1 MNKFFKI
8 LSIILC
14 MAICCSL
21 VLTDCKVFAAENKTL
36 YDTESKWHYV
46 LNEDGETV
54 SLSHT
59 WEPYIDLTIPSEIDG
74 KKVTGALDNAF
85 MYIGS
90 DLKTVTIPSS
100 IEYIGAYAFKRCSNI
115 ETVNIVDLEAWCKIE
130 FVDEYSNP
138 MYFSKGFTLN
148 GEVIT
153 NLQIPENVTA
163 IKNYAFNYCN
173 QLNYVTIPEGVKS
186 IGDNSFLCCRNLL
199 SVDMPKGLESIGKR
213 SFQGCSKLWSINL
226 SDAVTIGDYAFCQCT
241 DMSYVNFG
249 DKLESIG
256 EDAFG
261 YCETLESVALPDS
274 LKILEP
280 FAFEKCYN
288 LYLASINDTSKLER
302 IGYGAFRECYAL
314 EEINIPQG
322 VTSIEDTVFEQC
334 TSLTEVTMPS
344 SIKSIGAGSFYYCT
358 ELKSVS
364 LNSGLTI
371 IGKNAFLS
379 CWALNDV
386 YIPNTV
392 ESIELRAFSGCDSLE
407 SITIPGSVKTIG
419 EEAFYWCRALE
430 TVVIKDGVLTIENE
444 AFNYTPL
451 MNLDMG
457 NTVTSIGDRAF
468 EYTNIIELNI
478 PDSVTHLGVGAF
490 SKCDNIKTIKF
501 GSGLSYISDYCFE
514 DATELYQSGSLN
526 DNIPE
531 SDERLVIPSNIK
543 SIGTNAFAG
552 CTSVKNIVLS
562 DGVETVSERAF
573 LGLESLKE
581 ISIGKSVKELAPEFA
596 LWCMGPLTVNVDQE
610 NTSYSVEN
618 NVLFNKDKTTLVWFP
633 DCIITEKTYSIPSGV
648 KEIAPSAFRNCM
660 LSEIKISNTVEK
672 IGSKAFYGI
681 YEIEKISIP
690 NSVTFIGEDA
700 FASCGNLEGI
710 SIGKGV
716 TYLSDRIFYD
726 GYSLKTVRLPDNIT
740 SIGTDVTLYSD
751 SAVLYCNYGSQTAE
765 TLINNNLNY
774 SFYGDIN
781 GDKVVNTGD
790 MVNIRKS
797 LLGTTVEGFDS
808 ISADTNCD
816 ESFDIIDLVR
826 IKKVL
831 AK

>member
-1 MNKFFKI
+1 MNKI
-8 LSIILC
+8 LSFILYL
-14 MAICCSL
+14 AICCSL
-21 VLTDCKVFAAENKTL
+21 FLTDCTVFAADNETL
-36 YDTESKWHYV
+36 YDYESKWHYV

-59 WEPYIDLTIPSEIDG
+59 WESFADLIIPDEIAG

-90 DLKTVTIPSS
+90 DLKTVTFPSS

-148 GEVIT
+148 GELVT
-153 NLQIPENVTA
+153 NLEIPETVTA

-186 IGDNSFLCCRNLL
+186 IGNNSFFGCRNLL
-199 SVDMPKGLESIGKR
+199 SVDMPKGIESIGKR
-213 SFQGCSKLWSINL
+213 AFQGCHKLWSINL
-226 SDAVTIGDYAFCQCT
+226 PDVVTIGDYAFCQCYDLST
-241 DMSYVNFG
+241 VTFG
-249 DKLESIG
+249 DKLESVG

-288 LYLASINDTSKLER
+288 LCLAAINNTSKLER
-302 IGYGAFRECYAL
+302 IGYGAFQECYSL

-322 VTSIEDTVFEQC
+322 VTVIEDGTFQEC
-334 TSLTEVTMPS
+334 TSLTEVILPND
-344 SIKSIGAGSFYYCT
+344 IKAIGAYSFYYCT

-364 LNSGLTI
+364 LNAGLTV
-371 IGKNAFLS
+371 IGENAFLE

-392 ESIELRAFSGCDSLE
+392 ESIEYRAFSSCDSLE

-419 EEAFYWCRALE
+419 EQAFYWCRALE

-444 AFNYTPL
+444 AFNYTII
-451 MNLDMG
+451 MNLDLG
-457 NTVTSIGDRAF
+457 DTVTSIGDYAF

-478 PDSVTHLGVGAF
+478 PDSVTHLGIGAF

-514 DATELYQSGSLN
+514 DAVELYQSGGLN

-573 LGLESLKE
+573 LGMESLKE
-581 ISIGKSVKELAPEFA
+581 ISIGKSVNELAPEFA
-596 LWCMGPLTVNVDQE
+596 LWSMGPLTVNVDDE
-610 NTSYSVEN
+610 NASYTVEN
-618 NVLFNKDKTTLVWFP
+618 NVLFNKDKTILVWFP
-633 DCIITEKTYSIPSGV
+633 DCIIAEKNYSIPSGV

-660 LSEIKISNTVEK
+660 LSEIKLPNTVEK
-672 IGSKAFYGI
+672 IGDKAFYGI
-681 YEIEKISIP
+681 YDIEEISIP

-700 FASCGNLEGI
+700 FASCGNLVDI
-710 SIGKGV
+710 SISKGV
-716 TYLSDRIFYD
+716 TALSDRIFYD
-726 GYSLKTVRLPDNIT
+726 GYSLETVRLPDNIE
-740 SIGTDVTLYSD
+740 SIGEDITLYSD
-751 SAVLYCNYGSQTAE
+751 SAVLYCNYGSKTAR
-765 TLINNNLNY
+765 LLVDRGLNY
-774 SFYGDIN
+774 SFYGDAN
-781 GDKVVNTGD
+781 GDKVVDTGD
-790 MVNIRKS
+790 MVNVRKV
-797 LLGTTVEGFDS
+797 LLGIGIENFDS
-808 ISADTNCD
+808 IAADSNGD
-816 ESFDIIDLVR
+816 ENLDVVDLIRLKR
-826 IKKVL
+826 IL
-831 AK
+831 SNLS